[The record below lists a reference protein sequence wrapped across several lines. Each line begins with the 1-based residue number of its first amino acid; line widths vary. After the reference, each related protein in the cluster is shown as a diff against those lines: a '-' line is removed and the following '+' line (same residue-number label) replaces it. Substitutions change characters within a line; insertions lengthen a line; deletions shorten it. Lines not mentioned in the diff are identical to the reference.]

1 VRRGFGTII
10 ALALV
15 TSAGALVLAAC
26 GSGPSPE
33 ALARNEPPPT
43 STTTTLP
50 PQGVVIV
57 TIKNGKFS
65 PALLKLDLEKEWIV
79 RWVNEDPP
87 REYVLE
93 ARDLFTSPT
102 LAPGDVFEFDF
113 STVEPAIH
121 RYYTFIG
128 NQRVPGSVDTRPER

>member
-1 VRRGFGTII
+1 MRRGYGTII
-10 ALALV
+10 ALALLLP
-15 TSAGALVLAAC
+15 ACALVLAAC
-26 GSGPSPE
+26 SSGPSYD

-43 STTTTLP
+43 TTTTTLP
-50 PQGVVIV
+50 PAGVVVV

-65 PALLKLDLEKEWIV
+65 PALLKLDLEEAWIV

-93 ARDLFTSPT
+93 ARDMFTSPT
-102 LAPGDVFEFDF
+102 LAPGDAFEFDF

-128 NQRVPGSVDTRPER
+128 NQRIPGSVDTRPER

>member
-1 VRRGFGTII
+1 MRRGFGTII

-15 TSAGALVLAAC
+15 LAAC
-26 GSGPSPE
+26 SSGPSPE
-33 ALARNEPPPT
+33 ALERNEPPPT
-43 STTTTLP
+43 TTTTTQP
-50 PQGVVIV
+50 PEGVVVV

-65 PALLKLDLEKEWIV
+65 PALLQINLEEAWIV

-93 ARDLFTSPT
+93 SRGLFTSPT
-102 LAPGDVFEFDF
+102 LVPGESFEFDF
-113 STVEPAIH
+113 STAEPAIY
-121 RYYTFIG
+121 RYYTYIG

>member
-10 ALALV
+10 VLALV
-15 TSAGALVLAAC
+15 LPACALVLAAC

-33 ALARNEPPPT
+33 AMVRNEPPPT
-43 STTTTLP
+43 TTTTSLP
-50 PQGVVIV
+50 PEGVVVV

-65 PALLKLDLEKEWIV
+65 PALLKMNLEEFWIV

-87 REYVLE
+87 REYVLQS
-93 ARDLFTSPT
+93 ADLFTSPT

-113 STVEPAIH
+113 STVEAAIH